1 MTARSPEATAVVL
14 ETFRTYY
21 AAFRAVNLSFHALTQ
36 GAPALNPAAFVLD
49 QHSLGVDLRRRGAN
63 AQHAAPVGF
72 ATIFAR
78 KGTGAFE
85 FVKDLVLEV
94 PRFPLTCRRTLSPT
108 SSPVARAATTKLYVL
123 DAGFFCRTQNPSRI
137 RRRQ

>member
-14 ETFRTYY
+14 ETFQTYY
-21 AAFRAVNLSFHALTQ
+21 AVFRAVSLSFHALTQ
-36 GAPALNPAAFVLD
+36 GAPALNPLGGD
-49 QHSLGVDLRRRGAN
+49 QTRNMPLQLALS
-63 AQHAAPVGF
+63 
-72 ATIFAR
+72 TIFSAQSTR
-78 KGTGAFE
+78 AFE
-85 FVKDLVLEV
+85 FIKDLVLEV

-123 DAGFFCRTQNPSRI
+123 DAGFFCRTQNRSRI